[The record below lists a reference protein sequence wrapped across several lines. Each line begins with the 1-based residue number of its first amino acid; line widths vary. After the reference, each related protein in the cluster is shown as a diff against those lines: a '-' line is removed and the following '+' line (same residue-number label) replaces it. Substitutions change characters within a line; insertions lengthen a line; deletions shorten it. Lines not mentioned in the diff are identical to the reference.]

1 MNCATGTVGTS
12 VVVVVGGKVVVTIG
26 VVVVVTRGGEVVVVV
41 GALGRDSK
49 LVPAPLQ
56 AVRAS
61 ERTMICVISEV

>member
-1 MNCATGTVGTS
+1 MIRYLTIRDLAVIGHLELTLEPGLNILSGETGT
-12 VVVVVGGKVVVTIG
+12 GKSI
-26 VVVVVTRGGEVVVVV
+26 VV

-56 AVRAS
+56 AVRTS

>member
-26 VVVVVTRGGEVVVVV
+26 VVVVGVF
-41 GALGRDSK
+41 GRDSK

-56 AVRAS
+56 AVRTS